1 MKVNVVTC
9 EYIDFDQHQFHKF
22 FCHVKLLICKSQC
35 SLMWVHW
42 PKCLKISFLSKRYL
56 ISFVISHRLFV
67 VFNNAN
73 AVSAEMWVWGFG
85 NHAWNKSLL
94 SSHSSA
100 TRDLTRLLYHLWF
113 PKPHTHISYSQH
125 LHNTAYHQILCFLSL
140 IKVIREKSRGGRFLW
155 NRNWDLGWI
164 WAGSATFEAGFF
176 MFSWAKKFF

>member
-1 MKVNVVTC
+1 MCQTKV
-9 EYIDFDQHQFHKF
+9 YIDFWPASVSQV
-22 FCHVKLLICKSQC
+22 FCLVKLLICKSQC
-35 SLMWVHW
+35 SHMWVHW

-56 ISFVISHRLFV
+56 ISFVISYRLFV

-125 LHNTAYHQILCFLSL
+125 SHNVALESYLMTWVMTSVHVLMW
-140 IKVIREKSRGGRFLW
+140 RLW
-155 NRNWDLGWI
+155 WRMN
-164 WAGSATFEAGFF
+164 
-176 MFSWAKKFF
+176 KY

>member
-1 MKVNVVTC
+1 MCQTKVNVLTC
-9 EYIDFDQHQFHKF
+9 EYIDFWPASVSQV
-22 FCHVKLLICKSQC
+22 FCLVKLLICKSQC
-35 SLMWVHW
+35 SHMWVHW

-56 ISFVISHRLFV
+56 ISFVISYCLFV

-113 PKPHTHISYSQH
+113 PKPHTHISA
-125 LHNTAYHQILCFLSL
+125 LTALALLKTTNKRYEQFWSHFHACLTRNLGKL
-140 IKVIREKSRGGRFLW
+140 I
-155 NRNWDLGWI
+155 RNY
-164 WAGSATFEAGFF
+164 
-176 MFSWAKKFF
+176 

>member
-1 MKVNVVTC
+1 MYSHVTTLT
-9 EYIDFDQHQFHKF
+9 FDQHQFHKF
-22 FCHVKLLICKSQC
+22 FCLVKLLICKSQC
-35 SLMWVHW
+35 SHMWVHW

-56 ISFVISHRLFV
+56 ISFVISYRLFV

-125 LHNTAYHQILCFLSL
+125 LHSVFVERGIKDMVSNALIKLFGTIYKSGFECSRTTTKLGWKLSL
-140 IKVIREKSRGGRFLW
+140 E
-155 NRNWDLGWI
+155 
-164 WAGSATFEAGFF
+164 TPGF
-176 MFSWAKKFF
+176 

>member
-1 MKVNVVTC
+1 M
-9 EYIDFDQHQFHKF
+9 
-22 FCHVKLLICKSQC
+22 KLLICKSQC
-35 SLMWVHW
+35 SHMWVHW

-56 ISFVISHRLFV
+56 ISFVISYRLFV

-125 LHNTAYHQILCFLSL
+125 LHITVHFETLLAVLWHDSCDLTNFL
-140 IKVIREKSRGGRFLW
+140 KNNNKKKNFLQ
-155 NRNWDLGWI
+155 N
-164 WAGSATFEAGFF
+164 F
-176 MFSWAKKFF
+176 AKKLSNHNCYLTKLPVMVQNEQ

>member
-35 SLMWVHW
+35 SHMWVHW

-56 ISFVISHRLFV
+56 ISFVISYRLFV

-85 NHAWNKSLL
+85 NHSWNKSLL

-125 LHNTAYHQILCFLSL
+125 LHS
-140 IKVIREKSRGGRFLW
+140 
-155 NRNWDLGWI
+155 DLGGPSCIFLTWGHSSNLI
-164 WAGSATFEAGFF
+164 GSVRGFF
-176 MFSWAKKFF
+176 RLLSNFY

>member
-1 MKVNVVTC
+1 MSLLKTTIVATLWNNLSCKVKVMAQFLYILYITVNVVTC
-9 EYIDFDQHQFHKF
+9 VEQKSMYSHVSTLNFDQHQFHKF

-35 SLMWVHW
+35 SHMWVHW

-56 ISFVISHRLFV
+56 ISFVISYRLFV

-73 AVSAEMWVWGFG
+73 AVSAGMWVWGFG

-125 LHNTAYHQILCFLSL
+125 LHI
-140 IKVIREKSRGGRFLW
+140 
-155 NRNWDLGWI
+155 D
-164 WAGSATFEAGFF
+164 
-176 MFSWAKKFF
+176 

>member
-1 MKVNVVTC
+1 
-9 EYIDFDQHQFHKF
+9 
-22 FCHVKLLICKSQC
+22 
-35 SLMWVHW
+35 MWVHW
-42 PKCLKISFLSKRYL
+42 PKCLKILFLSKRYL
-56 ISFVISHRLFV
+56 ISFLISYRLFV

-125 LHNTAYHQILCFLSL
+125 LHNVEQKRWSNYWKPVDTEENTSLYLYSVKRNPMIPLLSSQGEP
-140 IKVIREKSRGGRFLW
+140 KHF
-155 NRNWDLGWI
+155 
-164 WAGSATFEAGFF
+164 
-176 MFSWAKKFF
+176 

>member
-1 MKVNVVTC
+1 
-9 EYIDFDQHQFHKF
+9 
-22 FCHVKLLICKSQC
+22 
-35 SLMWVHW
+35 MWVHW
-42 PKCLKISFLSKRYL
+42 PKCLKILFLSKRYL
-56 ISFVISHRLFV
+56 ISFLISYRLFV

-125 LHNTAYHQILCFLSL
+125 LHIDVRNITWNRSENKNFVNQLWSVSLSL
-140 IKVIREKSRGGRFLW
+140 PRNEKRGFRKTSNNWEMGANCCVEYFSECFTCNQKLSSQNCGVLIQFQRDNFLFLPK
-155 NRNWDLGWI
+155 RKQI
-164 WAGSATFEAGFF
+164 HR
-176 MFSWAKKFF
+176 